1 VANAPDSVRIDPT
14 VAVERPSAGDSVTSA
29 APTALRRE
37 LGLLDATMIVIG
49 SMIGSGIFL
58 VSAESSRLVGSP
70 GWLQTAWAL
79 AGVMTITGALCC
91 AELAAM
97 MPRAGGQYVFLRE
110 AYGSAT
116 GFVFGWAM
124 LLVIQTGTIAAVAVA
139 FANFTGVLFDGI
151 SATNYLI
158 EPVVF
163 GGYALGLSTQQ
174 LLAIASILLLTFT
187 NTRGL
192 QLGKAIQNSFTVAKT
207 AALLGLV
214 ILGLTVGWNALSAA
228 FTSSWWQPSANGWNP
243 AAVQPGL
250 AATGGIALAMLLGR
264 AMVGPLFAQ
273 SAWNNVTFTAG
284 EVRDP
289 ARNLPRALFIGC
301 GVVVTLYLLANLAY
315 IVTLPLEG
323 IQRAPQNRVA
333 TAAMQTILGT
343 PGTIT
348 MAIAIMI
355 STFGC
360 NNGLILAGARVSYA
374 MARDGL
380 LFERVGRLND
390 RRVPAAALMV
400 QGVWAALLTLPRTA
414 TTNPA
419 TGAVTFGNVYTQ
431 LLEYIIP
438 ADLVLY
444 ALMVGAVIVLR
455 RKAPA
460 LLRPYRAPGYPII
473 PLIYIALAMFVVVD
487 LGWLAPSTSGVGY
500 LIVLTGFPVYLLWRR
515 GAVAR
520 AERAARAAPLS
531 EGAVIP

>member
-1 VANAPDSVRIDPT
+1 MTGDASVRVPDRSAIGADAPPMA
-14 VAVERPSAGDSVTSA
+14 AVGGRARPRG
-29 APTALRRE
+29 LERE
-37 LGLLDATMIVIG
+37 LGLLDATMIVVG

-70 GWLQTAWAL
+70 GWLLMAWAL

-116 GFVFGWAM
+116 GFIFGWSM

-139 FANFTGVLFDGI
+139 FANFSGVLTDRI
-151 SATNYLI
+151 SATSYLV
-158 EPVVF
+158 EPIVF
-163 GGYALGLSTQQ
+163 GRYAVSLSTQQ
-174 LLAIASILLLTFT
+174 VVAIATILILTYT

-192 QLGKAIQNSFTVAKT
+192 RLGKLIQNSFTVAKT
-207 AALLGLV
+207 AALIGLIVLGL
-214 ILGLTVGWNALSAA
+214 GLGWNRLSAA
-228 FTSSWWQPSANGWNP
+228 YTSSWWTPWENGWNP
-243 AAVQPGL
+243 AAAQPGL
-250 AATGGIALAMLLGR
+250 AAAGGLALAMLLGR

-289 ARNLPRALFIGC
+289 GRTLPRALLIGC
-301 GVVVTLYLLANLAY
+301 ATVVGLYLLANLAY

-333 TAAMQTILGT
+333 TATMQAILGT
-343 PGTIT
+343 PGTVL
-348 MAIAIMI
+348 MAVAIMV

-360 NNGLILAGARVSYA
+360 TNGLILAGARVSYA

-380 LFERVGRLND
+380 LFERVGRLNAH
-390 RRVPAAALMV
+390 RVPAWAIAI

-414 TTNPA
+414 TRHA
-419 TGAVTFGNVYTQ
+419 DTGLVTFGNVYTQ

-444 ALMVGAVIVLR
+444 ALMVGAVLVLR
-455 RKAPA
+455 RKTPDAA
-460 LLRPYRAPGYPII
+460 RPYRAWGYPVT
-473 PLIYIALAMFVVVD
+473 PVIYIALATLIVVD
-487 LGWLAPSTSGVGY
+487 LAYLAPSTSGVGY

-515 GAVAR
+515 GARAR
-520 AERAARAAPLS
+520 ADAPD
-531 EGAVIP
+531 